1 MLIALV
7 SVSYVYLS
15 YRIECEVKDRYER
28 KLQEFRAEE
37 LQNLQDL
44 QHEQNE
50 TVTARA
56 EELQNLQDLQHEQ
69 NETVTAYLNEI
80 NILKQ
85 QHEQDLKEIENAKFK
100 DAITV
105 NVPFPVKPVSNCG
118 LHENNNGAETV
129 PTAGVKSD
137 LICYTRA
144 ELQSKIKRSLAIT
157 KECDEL
163 AERYKALVKVCTQSE

>member
-1 MLIALV
+1 MLINLKFYAVCTAVVIALV

-50 TVTARA
+50 TVTA
-56 EELQNLQDLQHEQ
+56 
-69 NETVTAYLNEI
+69 YLNEI
-80 NILKQ
+80 NVLKQ

-105 NVPFPVKPVSNCG
+105 NVPFPVIKHDADCG
-118 LHENNNGAETV
+118 LHKNNNGAETV

-137 LICYTRA
+137 LVCYTRA
-144 ELQSKIKRSLAIT
+144 ELQSKIKRSLDIT

-163 AERYKALVKVCTQSE
+163 AERYKALVKVCTKNE

>member
-1 MLIALV
+1 MLINLKLYAICGAVIIALV

-50 TVTARA
+50 TVTA
-56 EELQNLQDLQHEQ
+56 
-69 NETVTAYLNEI
+69 YLNEI
-80 NILKQ
+80 NVLKQ

-100 DAITV
+100 DTITV
-105 NVPFPVKPVSNCG
+105 NVPFPVKPVTDCG
-118 LHENNNGAETV
+118 MHKDDNSAETV

-144 ELQSKIKRSLAIT
+144 ELQRKIKDSLAIT
-157 KECDEL
+157 NECDQI
-163 AERYKALVKVCTQSE
+163 AKRYAALVKVCTQSE

>member
-1 MLIALV
+1 MLINLKLYAICGAIVIALV

-37 LQNLQDL
+37 LQI
-44 QHEQNE
+44 
-50 TVTARA
+50 
-56 EELQNLQDLQHEQ
+56 LQDLQHEQ

-100 DAITV
+100 DTV
-105 NVPFPVKPVSNCG
+105 TVPVPFPVIRHDTNCG

-137 LICYTRA
+137 LICYTRS
-144 ELQSKIKRSLAIT
+144 ELQSKIKRSLDIT
-157 KECDEL
+157 AECDNL
-163 AERYKALVKVCTQSE
+163 AERYRA

>member
-1 MLIALV
+1 MLINLKLYAICTAVIIALV

-50 TVTARA
+50 TVS
-56 EELQNLQDLQHEQ
+56 
-69 NETVTAYLNEI
+69 AYLNEI
-80 NILKQ
+80 NVLKQ

-100 DAITV
+100 DTV
-105 NVPFPVKPVSNCG
+105 TVPVPFPVIRHDTNCG

-129 PTAGVKSD
+129 QTTGTQSD

-144 ELQSKIKRSLAIT
+144 ELQRKIKDSLAIT
-157 KECDEL
+157 KEADEL
-163 AERYKALVKVCTQSE
+163 ALKYKALVEVCTKNE

>member
-1 MLIALV
+1 MLINLKLYAICGAVIITLV
-7 SVSYVYLS
+7 SCSYVYLS

-28 KLQEFRAEE
+28 KLQEFR
-37 LQNLQDL
+37 
-44 QHEQNE
+44 
-50 TVTARA
+50 V

-100 DAITV
+100 DTITV
-105 NVPFPVKPVSNCG
+105 NVPFPVIRHDTNCG
-118 LHENNNGAETV
+118 LHENNNSAETV

-144 ELQSKIKRSLAIT
+144 ELQSKIKRSLDIT
-157 KECDEL
+157 AECDNL
-163 AERYKALVKVCTQSE
+163 AERYRALVKVCTQSE

>member
-1 MLIALV
+1 MLINLKLYAICTAVVIALV

-50 TVTARA
+50 TVTA
-56 EELQNLQDLQHEQ
+56 
-69 NETVTAYLNEI
+69 YLNEI

-100 DAITV
+100 DTV
-105 NVPFPVKPVSNCG
+105 TVPVPFPVIRHDTNCG

-137 LICYTRA
+137 LICYTRS
-144 ELQSKIKRSLAIT
+144 ELQSKIKRSLDIT
-157 KECDEL
+157 AECDNL
-163 AERYKALVKVCTQSE
+163 AERYRALVKVCTQSE

>member
-1 MLIALV
+1 MLINLKLYAVCTAVVITLV
-7 SVSYVYLS
+7 SASYVYLS

-50 TVTARA
+50 TVTA
-56 EELQNLQDLQHEQ
+56 
-69 NETVTAYLNEI
+69 YLNEI
-80 NILKQ
+80 NALKQ

-100 DAITV
+100 DTV
-105 NVPFPVKPVSNCG
+105 TVPVPFPVIRHDTNCG

-129 PTAGVKSD
+129 PTAGTQSD

-144 ELQSKIKRSLAIT
+144 ELQSKVKRSLDLAA
-157 KECDEL
+157 ECDQI
-163 AERYKALVKVCTQSE
+163 AKRYAALVKVCTQSE

>member
-1 MLIALV
+1 MLVNLKLYAICGAVIIALV

-50 TVTARA
+50 TVTA
-56 EELQNLQDLQHEQ
+56 
-69 NETVTAYLNEI
+69 YLNEI
-80 NILKQ
+80 NVLKQ

-100 DAITV
+100 DTV
-105 NVPFPVKPVSNCG
+105 TVPVPFPVIRHDANCG

-129 PTAGVKSD
+129 QTTGTQSN

-144 ELQSKIKRSLAIT
+144 ELQRKIKDSLAIT
-157 KECDEL
+157 NECDQI
-163 AERYKALVKVCTQSE
+163 AKRYAALVKVCTQSE

>member
-1 MLIALV
+1 MLINLKLYAICTAVVIALV

-50 TVTARA
+50 TVTA
-56 EELQNLQDLQHEQ
+56 
-69 NETVTAYLNEI
+69 YLNEI
-80 NILKQ
+80 NVLKQ
-85 QHEQDLKEIENAKFK
+85 QHEQDVKEIENAKFK
-100 DAITV
+100 DTV
-105 NVPFPVKPVSNCG
+105 TVPVPFPVIRHDTNCG

-129 PTAGVKSD
+129 PTAGTQSD
-137 LICYTRA
+137 LICYTRS
-144 ELQSKIKRSLAIT
+144 ELQRKIKDSLAIT
-157 KECDEL
+157 KECDAL
-163 AERYKALVKVCTQSE
+163 ALKYKALVEVCTRNEQ

>member
-1 MLIALV
+1 MLINLKFYAVCTAVVIALV

-50 TVTARA
+50 TVTA
-56 EELQNLQDLQHEQ
+56 
-69 NETVTAYLNEI
+69 YLNEI

-100 DAITV
+100 DTV
-105 NVPFPVKPVSNCG
+105 TVPVPFPVIRHDTNCG

-137 LICYTRA
+137 LICYTRS
-144 ELQSKIKRSLAIT
+144 ELQSKIKRSLDIT
-157 KECDEL
+157 AECDNL
-163 AERYKALVKVCTQSE
+163 AERYAALVKVCTQSE

>member
-1 MLIALV
+1 MLINLKLYAICTAVVIALV
-7 SVSYVYLS
+7 SCSYLYLS

-50 TVTARA
+50 TVTA
-56 EELQNLQDLQHEQ
+56 
-69 NETVTAYLNEI
+69 YLNEI
-80 NILKQ
+80 NALKQ

-100 DAITV
+100 DTITV

-118 LHENNNGAETV
+118 MHENNNGAETV
-129 PTAGVKSD
+129 PTAGIKSD
-137 LICYTRA
+137 LVCYTRS
-144 ELQSKIKRSLAIT
+144 ELQRKIKESLALAE
-157 KECDEL
+157 ECDSL
-163 AERYKALVKVCTQSE
+163 SVRYVTLLKICQGER

>member
-1 MLIALV
+1 MLINIKLYAICGAVIIALV
-7 SVSYVYLS
+7 SGSYMYLS

-50 TVTARA
+50 TVTA
-56 EELQNLQDLQHEQ
+56 
-69 NETVTAYLNEI
+69 YLNEI
-80 NILKQ
+80 NALKQ

-100 DAITV
+100 DTITV

-118 LHENNNGAETV
+118 MHENNNSAETV
-129 PTAGVKSD
+129 QTTGTQSD

-144 ELQSKIKRSLAIT
+144 ELQRKIKDSLAIT
-157 KECDEL
+157 TECDEL
-163 AERYKALVKVCTQSE
+163 AKRYKALVKVCTTK

>member
-1 MLIALV
+1 MLINLKLYAICGAIVIALV

-50 TVTARA
+50 TVTA
-56 EELQNLQDLQHEQ
+56 
-69 NETVTAYLNEI
+69 YLNEI
-80 NILKQ
+80 NALKQ

-100 DAITV
+100 DTITV
-105 NVPFPVKPVSNCG
+105 NVPFPVIRHDTNCG
-118 LHENNNGAETV
+118 MHENNNSAETV
-129 PTAGVKSD
+129 PTAGTQSD

-144 ELQSKIKRSLAIT
+144 ELQRKIKDSLAIT
-157 KECDEL
+157 TECDEL
-163 AERYKALVKVCTQSE
+163 AKRYKALVKVCTQSE

>member
-1 MLIALV
+1 MLINLKLYAICGAVIITIV
-7 SVSYVYLS
+7 SCSYLYLS

-50 TVTARA
+50 TVTA
-56 EELQNLQDLQHEQ
+56 
-69 NETVTAYLNEI
+69 YLNEI
-80 NILKQ
+80 NVLKQ

-100 DAITV
+100 DTITV
-105 NVPFPVKPVSNCG
+105 NVPFPVVKHDTNCG
-118 LHENNNGAETV
+118 LHQNNNSAETV
-129 PTAGVKSD
+129 PTAGTQSD
-137 LICYTRA
+137 LICYTRS
-144 ELQSKIKRSLAIT
+144 ELQRKIKDSLALT
-157 KECDEL
+157 NECDQI

>member
-1 MLIALV
+1 MLINLKLYAICGAVIIALV
-7 SVSYVYLS
+7 SANYVYLS

-50 TVTARA
+50 TVTA
-56 EELQNLQDLQHEQ
+56 
-69 NETVTAYLNEI
+69 YLNEI

-85 QHEQDLKEIENAKFK
+85 QHEQDVKEIENAKFK
-100 DAITV
+100 DTV
-105 NVPFPVKPVSNCG
+105 TVPVPFPVIRHDTNCG

-129 PTAGVKSD
+129 QTTGTQSD

-144 ELQSKIKRSLAIT
+144 ELQRKIKDSLDIT
-157 KECDEL
+157 NECDEL

>member
-1 MLIALV
+1 MLINLKLYAICTAVVIALV

-50 TVTARA
+50 TVTA
-56 EELQNLQDLQHEQ
+56 
-69 NETVTAYLNEI
+69 YLNEI

-100 DAITV
+100 DTV
-105 NVPFPVKPVSNCG
+105 TVPVPFPVIRHDTNCG

-137 LICYTRA
+137 LICYTRS
-144 ELQSKIKRSLAIT
+144 ELQSKIKRSLDLAA
-157 KECDEL
+157 ECDNL
-163 AERYKALVKVCTQSE
+163 AERYRALVKVCTQSE

>member
-1 MLIALV
+1 MLINLKLYAICGAVIIALV
-7 SVSYVYLS
+7 SASYVYLS

-50 TVTARA
+50 TVTA
-56 EELQNLQDLQHEQ
+56 
-69 NETVTAYLNEI
+69 YLNEI
-80 NILKQ
+80 NALKQ

-100 DAITV
+100 DTV
-105 NVPFPVKPVSNCG
+105 TVPVPFPVIRHDTNCG

-129 PTAGVKSD
+129 QTTGTQSD

-144 ELQSKIKRSLAIT
+144 ELQRKIKDSLAIT
-157 KECDEL
+157 KEADEL
-163 AERYKALVKVCTQSE
+163 ALKYKALVEVCTKNE

>member
-1 MLIALV
+1 MLINIKLYAICGAIVIALV

-50 TVTARA
+50 TVTA
-56 EELQNLQDLQHEQ
+56 
-69 NETVTAYLNEI
+69 YLNEI
-80 NILKQ
+80 NALKQ

-100 DAITV
+100 DTV
-105 NVPFPVKPVSNCG
+105 TVHVPFPVKPVTNCG
-118 LHENNNGAETV
+118 MHKDDNGKTAV
-129 PTAGVKSD
+129 PTAGTQSD
-137 LICYTRA
+137 LVCYTRS
-144 ELQSKIKRSLAIT
+144 ELQRKIKDSLAIT
-157 KECDEL
+157 TECDEL
-163 AERYKALVKVCTQSE
+163 AKRYKALVKVCTTK

>member
-1 MLIALV
+1 MLVNLKFYAICGAVIIALV

-15 YRIECEVKDRYER
+15 YRIECEVKDRYGR
-28 KLQEFRAEE
+28 KLQEF
-37 LQNLQDL
+37 
-44 QHEQNE
+44 
-50 TVTARA
+50 RA

-100 DAITV
+100 DTV
-105 NVPFPVKPVSNCG
+105 TVPVPFPVIRHDTNCG

-137 LICYTRA
+137 LICYTRS
-144 ELQSKIKRSLAIT
+144 ELQSKIKRSLDIT
-157 KECDEL
+157 AECDNL
-163 AERYKALVKVCTQSE
+163 AERYKALVKVCTQ

>member
-1 MLIALV
+1 MLINLKLYAICGAVIIALV
-7 SVSYVYLS
+7 SLSYVYLS

-50 TVTARA
+50 TVTA
-56 EELQNLQDLQHEQ
+56 
-69 NETVTAYLNEI
+69 YLNEI
-80 NILKQ
+80 NVLKQ

-100 DAITV
+100 DTV
-105 NVPFPVKPVSNCG
+105 TVPVPFPVIKHDTNCG

-129 PTAGVKSD
+129 QTTGVKSD
-137 LICYTRA
+137 LVCYTRA
-144 ELQSKIKRSLAIT
+144 ELQRKIKDSLAIT
-157 KECDEL
+157 NECDQI
-163 AERYKALVKVCTQSE
+163 AKRYAALVKVCTQSE

>member
-1 MLIALV
+1 MLINLKFYAICTAVVIALV

-50 TVTARA
+50 TVTA
-56 EELQNLQDLQHEQ
+56 
-69 NETVTAYLNEI
+69 YLNEI
-80 NILKQ
+80 NVLKQ

-100 DAITV
+100 DTV
-105 NVPFPVKPVSNCG
+105 TVPVPFPVIRHDTNCG

-129 PTAGVKSD
+129 PTAGTQSD

-144 ELQSKIKRSLAIT
+144 ELQSKIKRSLDIT
-157 KECDEL
+157 AECDKL
-163 AERYKALVKVCTQSE
+163 AERYNTLLKVCKE

>member
-1 MLIALV
+1 MLINLKLYAICTAVVITLV

-50 TVTARA
+50 TVTA
-56 EELQNLQDLQHEQ
+56 
-69 NETVTAYLNEI
+69 YLNEI

-100 DAITV
+100 DTV
-105 NVPFPVKPVSNCG
+105 TVPVPFPVIRHDTNCG

-137 LICYTRA
+137 LVCYTRA
-144 ELQSKIKRSLAIT
+144 ELQSKIKRSLGIGS
-157 KECDEL
+157 ECDAL
-163 AERYKALVKVCTQSE
+163 SVRYATLLKICKGQ

>member
-1 MLIALV
+1 MLINLKLYAICGAVIITIV
-7 SVSYVYLS
+7 SCSYLYLS

-50 TVTARA
+50 TVTA
-56 EELQNLQDLQHEQ
+56 
-69 NETVTAYLNEI
+69 YLNEI
-80 NILKQ
+80 NVLKQ

-100 DAITV
+100 DTV
-105 NVPFPVKPVSNCG
+105 TVPVPFPVIRHDTNCG

-137 LICYTRA
+137 LICYTRS
-144 ELQSKIKRSLAIT
+144 ELQRKIKDSLDIT

>member
-1 MLIALV
+1 MLVNLKLYAICGAVIITIV
-7 SVSYVYLS
+7 SCSYLYLS

-50 TVTARA
+50 TVTA
-56 EELQNLQDLQHEQ
+56 
-69 NETVTAYLNEI
+69 YLNEI

-85 QHEQDLKEIENAKFK
+85 QHEQDVKEIENAKFK
-100 DAITV
+100 DTV
-105 NVPFPVKPVSNCG
+105 TVPVPFPVIKHDTNCG

-129 PTAGVKSD
+129 PTAGTQSD

-144 ELQSKIKRSLAIT
+144 ELQSKIKRSLDIT

-163 AERYKALVKVCTQSE
+163 AKRYAALVKVCTQSE

>member
-1 MLIALV
+1 MLINLKLYAICGAIVIALV
-7 SVSYVYLS
+7 SASYVYLS

-50 TVTARA
+50 TVTA
-56 EELQNLQDLQHEQ
+56 
-69 NETVTAYLNEI
+69 YLNEI
-80 NILKQ
+80 NVLKQ

-100 DAITV
+100 DTV
-105 NVPFPVKPVSNCG
+105 TVPVPFPVIRHDTNCG
-118 LHENNNGAETV
+118 LHKNNNGAETV
-129 PTAGVKSD
+129 PTAGTQSD

-144 ELQSKIKRSLAIT
+144 ELQRKIKDSLAIT
-157 KECDEL
+157 NECDEL
-163 AERYKALVKVCTQSE
+163 AKRYEALVKVCTQSE

>member
-1 MLIALV
+1 MLINLKLYAICTAVIIALV
-7 SVSYVYLS
+7 SASYVYLS

-50 TVTARA
+50 TVS
-56 EELQNLQDLQHEQ
+56 
-69 NETVTAYLNEI
+69 AYLNEI
-80 NILKQ
+80 NVLKQ

-100 DAITV
+100 DTV
-105 NVPFPVKPVSNCG
+105 TVPVPFPVIRHDTNCG
-118 LHENNNGAETV
+118 LHENNNSAETV
-129 PTAGVKSD
+129 QTTGTQSD

-144 ELQSKIKRSLAIT
+144 ELQSKIKRSLDLAA
-157 KECDEL
+157 ECDQN
-163 AERYKALVKVCTQSE
+163 AERYSALVEVCTKNE